1 MYNILSFYLLMTT
14 IDMSAYIKKQQTN
27 ITNVFLNIHVC
38 FLLLAFHSNCK
49 GILESSATPNPL
61 CV

>member
-1 MYNILSFYLLMTT
+1 MMTT
-14 IDMSAYIKKQQTN
+14 IDMTYIKKQQTN
-27 ITNVFLNIHVC
+27 ITNVSLNIHVC